1 MPAAPKLNNPTF
13 NRGQHNGVAV
23 GYHSRTVFSY
33 ATDTPIN
40 LFETVMVDDST
51 TDGIQFLID
60 NSGANDSHGTHII
73 PSYYWRPGKTFRVSG
88 TIIANNIS
96 GEGGNEYLNMRFG
109 LSPGDG
115 VISIQWLAIQNN
127 DYNHQFAEDEGPL
140 PVYFSCDI
148 YCSKILS
155 NDLDANFGASG
166 YYQYNYS
173 DYNGIGSNGGSSY
186 VPVYRAAGIYTGMEE
201 TYINQSTIMFNL
213 FGTNLNGGAKIT
225 QLLIEELA

>member
-1 MPAAPKLNNPTF
+1 MPAAPKNSNPTF
-13 NRGQHNGVAV
+13 NKTNANGITV

-33 ATDTPIN
+33 ATDAPID
-40 LFETVMVDDST
+40 LLDTIMVNDSE

-73 PSYYWRPGKTFRVSG
+73 PAYYWRPGKTFRVSG

-96 GEGGNEYLNMRFG
+96 GEGGDEYLNMRFG
-109 LSPGDG
+109 LAPGDG

-127 DYNHQFAEDEGPL
+127 DYNHQFAETEGPL

-155 NDLDANFGASG
+155 DDSDANFGASG

-173 DYNGIGSNGGSSY
+173 NYNSIGENGGSSY
-186 VPVYRAAGIYTGMEE
+186 VPVYREAGIYTGMEE

-213 FGTNLNGGAKIT
+213 FGTNISNSAKIT